1 MMNYAVLSLVYFLFF
16 LSGAAALVYQV
27 GWVRSLTLVF
37 GGSHLAVTVVLSMF
51 MAGLALGGYTIGK
64 YADRIKRPLLLYGL
78 LELGIGLFALI
89 FMGLVHI
96 YPSIYT
102 ILAQGR
108 DDSPFYLTLIR
119 IFFSAIALIIPTS
132 LMGGTLPVLSRFMSD
147 RPMSLRKH
155 LSFLY
160 GINTL
165 GAVLGAAAAGFLLLR
180 FYSASATLSIAI
192 ATNLMIGIVSVLIR
206 DWTPQVGEG
215 APLAEDAPAA
225 ERGEVPPAV
234 EKEPSAAAEPSVQI
248 DDVESLLEQ
257 KAEDRFRFGLVVWG
271 IGVSGFCALGYEVLW
286 TRILA
291 VVVGASVYSFTTM
304 LIAFL
309 TGIALGSGAYALWAK
324 LLTKSETDVHRSIS
338 GFGIVQI
345 LIGITALLATIYLR
359 DLPAQVARLH
369 AYFLGIK
376 TGFFGTWVWS
386 SFLLA
391 CSYMFVPAFFMGL
404 AFPMAGR
411 IHAEYRKIV
420 GRAVGEVLA
429 YNTVGAILGV
439 AVAAMGL
446 IYLVGIERSLQML
459 IVVNIGFGLLVF
471 FSRKKTRLVGWGA
484 AALALALIIF
494 LGANRTS
501 LRIWDQKY
509 FAVFRSNQLEAFSS
523 PDRIRDAMEN
533 TQVLYY
539 GEGSESIVSSIK
551 VKGGEQS
558 FITNGRVEASSHL
571 QGQQNMFALSH
582 LPMLLHKEPKKVLVI
597 GLGAGM
603 SLGAISVHPG
613 LEELLLVEL
622 EPKVLGVART
632 FGPYNHK
639 VLDNPKLKIIFNDG
653 RNYLLTTQ
661 KKFDVITADPIH
673 PWFRGA
679 GYLYTSEYFKLA
691 AGHLLPGG
699 ILCQWLPIYELSTA
713 DLKSIVKTFNQHFKY
728 TMLFLTHYD
737 AELVGSNAPIL
748 VDEERLDRR
757 ISHTAISA
765 DLKRVMM
772 GSADDMLSYF
782 LMGTSGMREF
792 GKDGVVNTD
801 ENLYLEFSAPFS
813 IGKNQVMGANVTAL
827 LGHQESILPYLVSPA
842 DARAKARKAR
852 KWASSQEAQ
861 KVFGKALVL
870 FLDGQSTRPE
880 FSALMNELR
889 NGYPWYA
896 PAKFLRGEYQSEAET
911 NPSLIQSTFLH
922 LTMGGKRIVK
932 EISAVLVPVSKE
944 RAAVVFVDNAERVI
958 YGQLYFS
965 GPGKEAR
972 ISGFVRDTMTAI
984 ADEYKKEAEIAVKQK
999 RNFPEAGA
1007 TLSKVKEVVFLK
1019 VKEYEKE
1026 ADK

>member
-1 MMNYAVLSLVYFLFF
+1 MSYAVLTVIYFLFF

-27 GWVRSLTLVF
+27 VWVRSLTLVF
-37 GGSHLAVTVVLSMF
+37 GGSHLAVTVVLSIF
-51 MAGLALGGYTIGK
+51 MAGLALGGYAIGK

-78 LELGIGLFALI
+78 LELGIGVFALI
-89 FMGLVHI
+89 FIALVHI

-108 DDSPFYLTLIR
+108 DDSPFYLTLVR
-119 IFFSAIALIIPTS
+119 ILFAAVALIIPTS

-160 GINTL
+160 GVNTL
-165 GAVLGAAAAGFLLLR
+165 GAVLGAAVAGFVLLR
-180 FYSASATLSIAI
+180 LYSVSATLYIAV
-192 ATNLMIGIVSVLIR
+192 ATNLIIGIVSVLLR
-206 DWTPQVGEG
+206 DSTPQ
-215 APLAEDAPAA
+215 AA
-225 ERGEVPPAV
+225 EGEESPSAVETPAV
-234 EKEPSAAAEPSVQI
+234 EAEPSPAI
-248 DDVESLLEQ
+248 DDVESLLAQ
-257 KAEDRFRFGLVVWG
+257 AAEDRFRFTLVIWG

-324 LLTKSETDVHRSIS
+324 LAQAREKDVQRSIS

-345 LIGITALLATIYLR
+345 VIGITALLTTVYLR
-359 DLPAQVARLH
+359 NLPAQVAHLH
-369 AYFLGIK
+369 NYFLGIK

-411 IHAEYRKIV
+411 IHAECRKIV

-429 YNTVGAILGV
+429 YNTVGAILGA
-439 AVAAMGL
+439 AVAGMGL

-459 IVVNIGFGLLVF
+459 IVVNIGFGLVVL
-471 FSRKKTRLVGWGA
+471 FSRKKTRLVGWSA
-484 AALALALIIF
+484 AAVAVALIVF
-494 LGANRTS
+494 LGANRTV

-509 FAVFRSNQLEAFSS
+509 FAVFRSNQLQAFNT

-533 TQVLYY
+533 TEVLYY
-539 GEGSESIVSSIK
+539 AEGSESIVSSIK

-558 FITNGRVEASSHL
+558 FVTSGRVEASSHL
-571 QGQQNMFALSH
+571 QGQQVMFALSH
-582 LPMLLHKEPKKVLVI
+582 LPMLLHKEPKKALVI

-613 LEELLLVEL
+613 LEELVLAEL

-632 FGPYNHK
+632 FGAYNHK

-653 RNYLLTTQ
+653 RNFLLTTP
-661 KKFDVITADPIH
+661 KRFDVITADPIH

-691 AGHLLPGG
+691 ADHLRPGG
-699 ILCQWLPIYELSTA
+699 ILCQWLPIYELSLA

-728 TMLFLTHYD
+728 TMLFLTHDD
-737 AELVGSNAPIL
+737 AELIGSNEPIL
-748 VDEERLDRR
+748 IDEAKLDRR
-757 ISHTAISA
+757 ISEPTISE
-765 DLKRVMM
+765 DLRRVMM

-782 LMGTSGMREF
+782 LMGTSTMKEF
-792 GKDGVVNTD
+792 AKDGVLNTD

-813 IGKNQVMGANVTAL
+813 IGKYQVRGPNVMAL
-827 LGHQESILPYLVSPA
+827 LKYQESILPYLVGPA
-842 DARAKARKAR
+842 DPGAKARQAR
-852 KWASSQEAQ
+852 KWASAQEAQ
-861 KVFGKALVL
+861 KVFGRALVL
-870 FLDGQSTRPE
+870 FLNERSATPE
-880 FSALMNELR
+880 FGALMDELR
-889 NGYPWYA
+889 NSYPWYA
-896 PAKFLRGEYQSEAET
+896 PAKFLRGEYRSEAET
-911 NPSLIQSTFLH
+911 EPSLIQNTFLH
-922 LTMGGKRIVK
+922 LASGGKKIIK
-932 EISAVLVPVSKE
+932 EISVVLAPASKE
-944 RAAVVFVDNAERVI
+944 RAAVVFVDNQEKII
-958 YGQLYFS
+958 YAQLYFS
-965 GPGKEAR
+965 GPGKEER
-972 ISGFVRDTMTAI
+972 ISRFVSDAMTAI
-984 ADEYKKEAEIAVKQK
+984 GEEYKKEAAAAVKEK

-1007 TLSKVKEVVFLK
+1007 TLRKIKEVVLLK

-1026 ADK
+1026 AEK

>member
-1 MMNYAVLSLVYFLFF
+1 MTYAVLSVIYLLFF

-27 GWVRSLTLVF
+27 VWVRSLTLVF
-37 GGSHLAVTVVLSMF
+37 GGSHLAVTVVLSIF

-89 FMGLVHI
+89 FLGLVHV
-96 YPSIYT
+96 YPTVYAT
-102 ILAQGR
+102 LAQGR

-119 IFFSAIALIIPTS
+119 IIFAAVVLIIPTS

-147 RPMSLRKH
+147 RPVSLRKH

-165 GAVLGAAAAGFLLLR
+165 GAVLGAAAAGFGLLR
-180 FYSASATLSIAI
+180 FYSVSATLYIAV
-192 ATNLMIGIVSVLIR
+192 ATNLIVGIVSLLLR
-206 DWTPQVGEG
+206 DSTPS
-215 APLAEDAPAA
+215 PAA
-225 ERGEVPPAV
+225 EEEAPPAA
-234 EKEPSAAAEPSVQI
+234 EAEPAPAI
-248 DDVESLLEQ
+248 DTVETLLTQ
-257 KAEDRFRFGLVVWG
+257 AAEDRFRFNLVIWG

-309 TGIALGSGAYALWAK
+309 TGIALGSGAYALFARLPRLREK
-324 LLTKSETDVHRSIS
+324 DIQRSVS

-345 LIGITALLATIYLR
+345 IIGITALFATMYLR
-359 DLPAQVARLH
+359 NLPAQVAHLH
-369 AYFLGIK
+369 NYFLGVK
-376 TGFFGTWVWS
+376 TGFFGMWVWS

-411 IHAEYRKIV
+411 IHAEYKKIV

-429 YNTVGAILGV
+429 YNTVGAILGA
-439 AVAAMGL
+439 AVAGMGL
-446 IYLVGIERSLQML
+446 MYLVGIERSLQML

-471 FSRKKTRLVGWGA
+471 FSRKRTRFVGWSA
-484 AALALALIIF
+484 ALLALALIIF
-494 LGANRTS
+494 LGASRTP

-509 FAVFRSNQLEAFSS
+509 FAVFRSNQLEAFNT
-523 PDRIRDAMEN
+523 PDRIKDAMEN
-533 TQVLYY
+533 TEVLYY

-551 VKGGEQS
+551 VKGGEQA
-558 FITNGRVEASSHL
+558 FVTNGRVEASSHV

-582 LPMLLHKEPKKVLVI
+582 LPMLLHKEPKKALVI

-632 FGPYNHK
+632 FGTYNHK

-653 RNYLLTTQ
+653 RNFLLTTP

-691 AGHLLPGG
+691 ADHLLPGG

-713 DLKSIVKTFNQHFKY
+713 DLKSIVKTFSQHFKH
-728 TMLFLTHYD
+728 TMLFLTQYD

-748 VDEERLDRR
+748 IDEAKLDKRMSHPP
-757 ISHTAISA
+757 ISG

-782 LMGTSGMREF
+782 LMGTSGMKEF
-792 GKDGVVNTD
+792 GKDGIVNTD

-813 IGKNQVMGANVTAL
+813 IGKSEVMGANVTAL
-827 LGHQESILPYLVSPA
+827 LKNQESILPYLVAPA
-842 DARAKARKAR
+842 DARAKARQAR

-861 KVFGKALVL
+861 KVFGQALALFLGGRSAAPEFKALM
-870 FLDGQSTRPE
+870 D
-880 FSALMNELR
+880 ELR
-889 NGYPWYA
+889 NSYPWYA
-896 PAKFLRGEYQSEAET
+896 PGKFLRGEQQSEAESE
-911 NPSLIQSTFLH
+911 PSLIQNTFLH
-922 LTMGGKRIVK
+922 LAMGGKRIVK

-944 RAAVVFVDNAERVI
+944 RAAVVIVDNAERVI

-965 GPGKEAR
+965 GPGKESR
-972 ISGFVRDTMTAI
+972 ISSFARDTMTAI
-984 ADEYKKEAEIAVKQK
+984 GDEYKKEAEAAVKQK
-999 RNFPEAGA
+999 RNFPEAAA
-1007 TLSKVKEVVFLK
+1007 TLRKIKEVVLLK